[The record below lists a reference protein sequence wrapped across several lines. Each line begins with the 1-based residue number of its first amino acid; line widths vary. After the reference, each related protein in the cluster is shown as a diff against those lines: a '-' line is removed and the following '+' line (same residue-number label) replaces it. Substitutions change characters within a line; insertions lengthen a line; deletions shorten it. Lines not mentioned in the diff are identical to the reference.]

1 MIESESGPGK
11 GKTRSTASAA
21 SAPPAPSLRSA
32 ASALPE
38 RPAAHAAKPDL
49 FVDLEDVARFA
60 ARYRESLV
68 SRVIGCEAI
77 IDRLLCA
84 FLCEGNVLLEGAP
97 GLGKTLLARTWASFF
112 GLGFRRIQFTPDLMP
127 LDVIGSN
134 ILQYSGGGESSY
146 KFFPGPLFSNVVLAD
161 EINRA
166 TPKTQSAFLEAM
178 EEKKIT
184 FLGEV
189 HELPRP
195 FFVIATQN
203 PIELEGTYPLP
214 EAQVDRFLMK
224 LHFVS
229 PDFRTLSAILEAS
242 EHPVEFAAVEGGDSL
257 RTLAAGQR
265 AMRECFVPSEVRN
278 YLVRLVV
285 QTHPEK
291 STVGKVRKYMKYGAS
306 PRCAVGLLRAAKA
319 SAVVAGRASVSFA
332 DVGGLFFDTANHRV
346 IPGFEA
352 EAEGISTRELL
363 DSVLAEVGAEYRVM
377 G

>member
-1 MIESESGPGK
+1 MAETDTTLAEETARI
-11 GKTRSTASAA
+11 TASPHSTGMRGLEA
-21 SAPPAPSLRSA
+21 
-32 ASALPE
+32 
-38 RPAAHAAKPDL
+38 DL
-49 FVDLEDVARFA
+49 GELARFA
-60 ARYRESLV
+60 ADYRAKLA
-68 SRVIGCEAI
+68 SRVIGCENI

-97 GLGKTLLARTWASFF
+97 GLGKTLLAKSWAAFF

-134 ILQYSGGGESSY
+134 ILQYSGQGVSSY
-146 KFFPGPLFSNVVLAD
+146 RFFPGPLFSNVVLAD

-178 EEKKIT
+178 EEKRIS

-224 LHFVS
+224 LHFAS
-229 PDFRTLSAILEAS
+229 PDFRTLNAILDAS
-242 EHPVEFAAVEGGDSL
+242 EKPGTLAGLESADSL
-257 RTLAAGQR
+257 RALGAGQR
-265 AMRECFVPSEVRN
+265 AMAECFVPSEVRN
-278 YLVRLVV
+278 YLVHLVV
-285 QTHPEK
+285 QTHPER

-319 SAVVAGRASVSFA
+319 SAVIAGRASLSFS
-332 DVGGLFFDTANHRV
+332 DVRDLFYDTANHRV

-352 EAEGISTRELL
+352 EADGISVSDLL
-363 DSVLAEVGAEYRVM
+363 DSILAEAGAEYRVM

>member
-11 GKTRSTASAA
+11 GKTRSTASAGVR
-21 SAPPAPSLRSA
+21 APRAIFAIGGVRAP
-32 ASALPE
+32 PE

-195 FFVIATQN
+195 FFVIANAEIRSSSKAPTRF
-203 PIELEGTYPLP
+203 PRRR
-214 EAQVDRFLMK
+214 VDRFLMK

-332 DVGGLFFDTANHRV
+332 DVGRTLFRHRE
-346 IPGFEA
+346 P
-352 EAEGISTRELL
+352 
-363 DSVLAEVGAEYRVM
+363 
-377 G
+377 

>member
-1 MIESESGPGK
+1 MDLQTTGSGDQQ
-11 GKTRSTASAA
+11 RSQPDIAA
-21 SAPPAPSLRSA
+21 
-32 ASALPE
+32 
-38 RPAAHAAKPDL
+38 
-49 FVDLEDVARFA
+49 DLEEIARFA
-60 ARYRESLV
+60 AVYRSHV
-68 SRVIGCEAI
+68 GSRVIGCDRI

-84 FLCEGNVLLEGAP
+84 FLCEGNILLEGAP
-97 GLGKTLLARTWASFF
+97 GLGKTLLARTWAAFF

-134 ILQYSGGGESSY
+134 ILQYSERGESSY
-146 KFFPGPLFSNVVLAD
+146 RFYPGPVFSNVVLAD

-178 EEKKIT
+178 EEKRIT

-224 LHFVS
+224 LHFAS
-229 PDFRTLSAILEAS
+229 PDFRTLNAILDAS
-242 EHPVEFAAVEGGDSL
+242 EKTEHATGVGREDSL
-257 RTLAAGQR
+257 RALAAGQR
-265 AMRECFVPSEVRN
+265 AMRECFIPSEVRN
-278 YLVRLVV
+278 FLVRLVV
-285 QTHPEK
+285 QTHPEQ
-291 STVGKVRKYMKYGAS
+291 STIGKVRKYVKYGAS
-306 PRCAVGLLRAAKA
+306 PRCAVGLLKAAKA
-319 SAVVAGRASVSFA
+319 TAVTAGRASVSFS
-332 DVGGLFFDTANHRV
+332 DVSGLFSDTANHRV

-352 EAEGISTRELL
+352 EAEGVSVGEIL
-363 DSVLAEVGAEYRVM
+363 DSVLAEVGVEYRTM